1 MSPLSF
7 YPIIEGYSISLYKS
21 FIPLQEGIYYSMT
34 FERRQYKC
42 YAGPSSG
49 LQKMLRRGTHRYH
62 RIHERLAKN
71 FPKLNQTSFSIITHC
86 QLLCK
91 VATILMCWSVLRQEY
106 SKNPHIRN
114 TLFQNRLASFL

>member
-7 YPIIEGYSISLYKS
+7 YPITEAYSISLYKS
-21 FIPLQEGIYYSMT
+21 FIPLQEGMYYSMT
-34 FERRQYKC
+34 LEKRQYKC
-42 YAGPSSG
+42 YAGPSSR
-49 LQKMLRRGTHRYH
+49 LQRMLRGGGHPHISTINQRP
-62 RIHERLAKN
+62 AKN
-71 FPKLNQTSFSIITHC
+71 FPKLNQTSFSIIHC

-91 VATILMCWSVLRQEY
+91 VATILTCWSVLRQEY

>member
-34 FERRQYKC
+34 LEKRQCKC
-42 YAGPSSG
+42 YAGPSSR

-62 RIHERLAKN
+62 TIHPRPAKN
-71 FPKLNQTSFSIITHC
+71 FPKLNQTSFSNIAHC
-86 QLLCK
+86 QLLCQM
-91 VATILMCWSVLRQEY
+91 ATILTCWSVLRQEY
-106 SKNPHIRN
+106 SKNPYIRN
-114 TLFQNRLASFL
+114 MLFQNRLASFL